1 MVIESATRSIDGF
14 LGVKTNQTRKA
25 YKQALEY
32 LARFLKVNEASSA
45 YMRAL
50 TKIDA
55 TTAAE
60 FYRWFRE
67 QPSMYGGRL
76 ADATITQ
83 RMHLIRKVYRY
94 LVAVGAAKV
103 NPFDALHNEL
113 PKRARR
119 QKRPTKLIPF
129 DAIGRILALP
139 DRRTKV
145 GKRDFCI
152 LSLLFGGGLR
162 RSEVQKLNLGDVVI
176 SAQGTLCLL
185 LRETKNG
192 ATQQQPLPEWAAEA
206 FTQLVSQ
213 RAGEG
218 AGNDDPLLVFY
229 SRQGVPRGRLAVET
243 VRRIYQR
250 HTEAVGLGRVSP
262 HSARATAATWL
273 KASGYEDRDV
283 AAFLRHTT
291 TNMVEVYD
299 KRSRTPDSNAGLS
312 LAFGC
317 STKRKTAGDK

>member
-1 MVIESATRSIDGF
+1 MKKDNQIEGF
-14 LGVKTNQTRKA
+14 LGVKTPQTQKA
-25 YKQALEY
+25 YGQALEC
-32 LARFLKVNEASSA
+32 LARFLKVEQGSA
-45 YMRAL
+45 RFEKAL
-50 TKIDA
+50 AKVDA
-55 TTAAE
+55 TTAAK
-60 FYRWFRE
+60 FYRWLRE
-67 QPSMYGGRL
+67 SPSCYGGKL
-76 ADATITQ
+76 ADATISQ
-83 RMHLIRKVYRY
+83 RMHLIRKLFRY

-103 NPFDALHNEL
+103 NPFDALHDEL

-129 DAIGRILALP
+129 DAIGRILSLP

-152 LSLLFGGGLR
+152 LALLFGGGLR
-162 RSEVQKLNLGDVVI
+162 RSEVQKLNVGDVVI
-176 SAQGTLCLL
+176 SAQGALCLL

-192 ATQQQPLPEWAAEA
+192 ATQQQSLPDWAAEA

-213 RAGEG
+213 RSGEG
-218 AGNDDPLLVFY
+218 ATNDDPLLVFY
-229 SRQGVPRGRLAVET
+229 STEGTPRGRLAVET

-250 HTEAVGLGRVSP
+250 HTEAVGLGKVSP

-273 KASGYEDRDV
+273 KSKGYEDRDV

-299 KRSRTPDSNAGLS
+299 KRSRTPDSNPGLS
-312 LAFGC
+312 LEFGRYG
-317 STKRKTAGDK
+317 SKNKSSAGN